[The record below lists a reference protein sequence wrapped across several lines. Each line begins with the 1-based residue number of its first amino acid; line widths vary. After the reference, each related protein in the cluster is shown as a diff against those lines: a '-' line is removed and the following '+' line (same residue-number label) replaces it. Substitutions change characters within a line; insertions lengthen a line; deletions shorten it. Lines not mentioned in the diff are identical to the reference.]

1 MALSQ
6 IQCLDENH
14 VNPRTHE
21 NKPEFLYCE
30 NQRLAL
36 EVLLQDGREA
46 FHGFLKARE
55 LRGFLSDSEL
65 DVLTRL
71 VVPYDPGSDVLHA
84 SPLEDSGDGVP
95 LSLHYW
101 PDLSDTSVPDL
112 DLGWPDSASYRGV
125 TRTTVYTQPPQEGQ
139 AHIKEIIRKSIAQA
153 TKVIAVVMDL
163 FTDVDIFRDLLEA
176 GYKRKVSVYILLEPS
191 TLPHF
196 LSMCDRAKMHPG
208 QLKNLR
214 VRCAGGGEFLTRS
227 CTQLRGR
234 LGHRFMFVDGDKAVS
249 GSYRYTWMSSRLDKH
264 LITVVTGQAVDAFD
278 RLFCEL
284 YGTSSAVDLKQV
296 AMEPEPEPEYIPQPV
311 AVAPSAEVTRKR
323 YNPMYALLGMS
334 MNNANPAS
342 GSVPHSPLDSNTQ
355 DKVGMGTKAKRKM
368 AAQVEAPPL
377 HPGLMDMEKAYMIPY
392 LPTWPEPDPDSN
404 VIGFINVRDN
414 SRQSQVHMQRSERFE
429 TSQAI
434 RFSSPFSMPK
444 EILPEVAQLRQRD
457 SYLQYIQ
464 KKAYPTQ
471 VGAQEVAVYKE
482 QPISPITRLYSTLAT
497 KPLGRDVHMIL
508 NKSVHIMTS
517 ETKIKAEKQPVNTE
531 SKPSTNPASQ
541 QITTPHIDTPTSF
554 SDKAPIIKTGSAV
567 PTRPVHYLI
576 QETTDTEKKIHID
589 LLSNLEHTLTS
600 NPASS
605 PVQASPIA
613 VHQQNAAPTVQT
625 QNRIANKVSCKQ
637 DLGTKPQSPSKED
650 YIPSIPSPN
659 LSGSI
664 SASKVSPTQP
674 PIGRFTSPYVTT
686 SVSVTSSPSRS
697 ITKSPVVPPA
707 SPSISSPLPSSS
719 ISSSYFNPS
728 MNFHSS
734 NTSPLL
740 CSGPST
746 SPLTPPVPK
755 PRTIHLLMDSGS
767 KCNALNQPF
776 DCGVVMEQ
784 GKLSGFGPVV
794 DDCTPVSKQ
803 QEDAFMTSTRK
814 QISPKT
820 VVNSTTKYAELQER
834 RDIKTHL
841 VNDVKDGSYRE
852 FPDPKKATNQMPQSI
867 LTVNTLQANDN
878 QFEETRPKESGNT
891 NQAGFLVRSPRVI
904 EELSKPDKVS
914 NVVTK
919 PDFQQATQHVLTN
932 EGLLQKHSQTHAA
945 KASESPS
952 SFHTSENN
960 KAIDNQHIPKPNND
974 TPGSLSII
982 VVDSISRVQTQG
994 GQRRVKTYPFN
1005 DEAVNNVHYRLNP
1018 DKGKAEND
1026 SRTPEKPTRPHNG
1039 RSCPIPDPR
1048 TPTPDTSDGYVSS
1061 KADSELSTTSDEY
1074 YECDETRRP
1083 SPVFDQGIG
1092 LDNGTTDH
1100 SFKAQ
1105 TKYGV
1110 GSEGESEREY
1120 KVRIGNDRAAI
1131 LAAGERHLTG
1141 LEGLS
1146 QIAKKGCLLPLKTT
1160 KQEKSFIY
1168 NSPQGQSEPLEPLGV
1183 DGYPRSASGKKSA
1196 DIETSPPP
1204 IFRQIRRSSSSA
1216 SSENTVSPF
1225 ITPAPS
1231 PAPTPKRAAAQ
1242 PSAAPPD
1249 TVVAGPAV
1257 VSGPRVQPEA
1267 KQVIRKDS
1275 RGESAELTRKWE
1287 EGWNFRRDEEKD
1299 PELFTK
1305 GGLGTSSG
1313 ESHSETSALRT
1324 SGAQIRR
1331 GPWVRRETEE
1341 KKGLQTPQGWPK
1353 PPNHQSPVPFQ
1364 SPAAKPT
1371 IPPPPTTVP
1380 QLARSYQQVSSRVD
1394 ALQTQQ
1400 DSTPQQG
1407 QNRRHSSMTT
1417 ARSLKGAD
1425 RKSPVEAFSRRSLN
1439 HGHPLTGQGSG
1450 ALPKPQPSFLYS
1462 YANSQSQLQ
1471 RQTQPMIAGDQMAPT
1486 VSSQQSTYRQVSAMG
1501 DPEPGDSGQDLN
1513 KSGFRICV
1521 GKLYSIKGLKNK
1533 GSSSPSQTKRNPDS
1547 LAQPHKSTG

>member
-84 SPLEDSGDGVP
+84 SPLEDSGDGEDGVP

-101 PDLSDTSVPDL
+101 PDLSDTSVPEL

-139 AHIKEIIRKSIAQA
+139 AHIKEIIRRTIAQA

-163 FTDVDIFRDLLEA
+163 FTDVNIFRDLLEA

-227 CTQLRGR
+227 CTRLRGR

-249 GSYRYTWMSSRLDKH
+249 GSYRYTWMSSRLDRH

-296 AMEPEPEPEYIPQPV
+296 AMEPEPEPEFIPQPV

-323 YNPMYALLGMS
+323 HNPMYALLGMS

-342 GSVPHSPLDSNTQ
+342 GSVPNSPLDSNTQ

-368 AAQVEAPPL
+368 AAKAAQVEAPPL

-392 LPTWPEPDPDSN
+392 LPTWPEPDPDSD

-444 EILPEVAQLRQRD
+444 EILPEVAQLKHRD
-457 SYLQYIQ
+457 SNLQDITG

-471 VGAQEVAVYKE
+471 
-482 QPISPITRLYSTLAT
+482 
-497 KPLGRDVHMIL
+497 
-508 NKSVHIMTS
+508 
-517 ETKIKAEKQPVNTE
+517 
-531 SKPSTNPASQ
+531 
-541 QITTPHIDTPTSF
+541 
-554 SDKAPIIKTGSAV
+554 
-567 PTRPVHYLI
+567 
-576 QETTDTEKKIHID
+576 
-589 LLSNLEHTLTS
+589 
-600 NPASS
+600 
-605 PVQASPIA
+605 ASPIA
-613 VHQQNAAPTVQT
+613 VYQQNAAPPVQT

-650 YIPSIPSPN
+650 YIPSIPSPT
-659 LSGSI
+659 LSGTI
-664 SASKVSPTQP
+664 SASTVSPTQP
-674 PIGRFTSPYVTT
+674 PFGRFTSPYVTT

-697 ITKSPVVPPA
+697 IIKSPVVPPA
-707 SPSISSPLPSSS
+707 SPSISSPLPFSS

-728 MNFHSS
+728 MNVHST
-734 NTSPLL
+734 NTSPLP

-755 PRTIHLLMDSGS
+755 PRTVHLLMDSGR
-767 KCNALNQPF
+767 KCNVLNQPL
-776 DCGVVMEQ
+776 DCGVVMEHR
-784 GKLSGFGPVV
+784 KLSGFGPVM
-794 DDCTPVSKQ
+794 DDCKPVSKQ

-841 VNDVKDGSYRE
+841 LNDVKDGSYRE
-852 FPDPKKATNQMPQSI
+852 FPDPKKATKQMPQSI

-878 QFEETRPKESGNT
+878 QFEDTRPKESGNT
-891 NQAGFLVRSPRVI
+891 NQAGFMVRSPRVI
-904 EELSKPDKVS
+904 EELSKPDKV
-914 NVVTK
+914 
-919 PDFQQATQHVLTN
+919 
-932 EGLLQKHSQTHAA
+932 
-945 KASESPS
+945 
-952 SFHTSENN
+952 
-960 KAIDNQHIPKPNND
+960 
-974 TPGSLSII
+974 
-982 VVDSISRVQTQG
+982 R
-994 GQRRVKTYPFN
+994 GQRGVKTYPFN
-1005 DEAVNNVHYRLNP
+1005 DEAVNNVHYGLNP

-1026 SRTPEKPTRPHNG
+1026 SRTPEKPTRPHNLELTSPTTAGRLSPRTPTRRTPDG
-1039 RSCPIPDPR
+1039 RSCSSPDSR

-1061 KADSELSTTSDEY
+1061 KEDSERSTTSDEY

-1083 SPVFDQGIG
+1083 SPVFDRGIG
-1092 LDNGTTDH
+1092 LDN

-1120 KVRIGNDRAAI
+1120 KVWIGNDRAAI
-1131 LAAGERHLTG
+1131 LAAGEQSRRG
-1141 LEGLS
+1141 SEGLS
-1146 QIAKKGCLLPLKTT
+1146 QTAKKGSLLPLKTT
-1160 KQEKSFIY
+1160 KQEKSLIY
-1168 NSPQGQSEPLEPLGV
+1168 NSPQSQSDPLEPLGV
-1183 DGYPRSASGKKSA
+1183 DGYPRSASAKKSA

-1204 IFRQIRRSSSSA
+1204 IFRQILRRSSSSA

-1225 ITPAPS
+1225 ITPVPS
-1231 PAPTPKRAAAQ
+1231 PAPTPTPKRAAAQ
-1242 PSAAPPD
+1242 PRAPPPD

-1267 KQVIRKDS
+1267 KQVIRRDS

-1313 ESHSETSALRT
+1313 ESHSETSALGT

-1331 GPWVRRETEE
+1331 GPWVPRETEE
-1341 KKGLQTPQGWPK
+1341 KKGLQTPPITPQGWPK
-1353 PPNHQSPVPFQ
+1353 PPNHHSPVPFQ

-1371 IPPPPTTVP
+1371 IPTPPTTVP
-1380 QLARSYQQVSSRVD
+1380 QLPRSYQQVSSRVD

-1400 DSTPQQG
+1400 NSTPQQA

-1417 ARSLKGAD
+1417 AGSLEGAD
-1425 RKSPVEAFSRRSLN
+1425 QKSPLEAFSRRSLN
-1439 HGHPLTGQGSG
+1439 YGHPLTGQGSG

-1462 YANSQSQLQ
+1462 YTNSQSQLQ
-1471 RQTQPMIAGDQMAPT
+1471 RQTQPMIAGDQMAQT
-1486 VSSQQSTYRQVSAMG
+1486 VSSKQSTYRQVSAMG

-1513 KSGFRICV
+1513 KSGFRISV

-1547 LAQPHKSTG
+1547 LAQPRKSIG